1 MNVISFLRRQ
11 LIFIMLI
18 VMPTTANASGA
29 LPSLV
34 EDIGICVVFAG
45 ILAITFTKLKIP
57 VIAAFLIAGIAV
69 GPIGAK
75 LVTDPTNI
83 ETISELGLILLLF
96 LIGLE
101 VDIRKLLASGR
112 ILILTGLLQYPL
124 CIAFGLFF
132 TKLLIW
138 MDISSELLSTGSYT
152 PLYIG
157 IILAASST
165 LLVVKLFQQS
175 FQLDTETGRV
185 SLGILIF
192 QDIWAIGV
200 IAIQPNFASPEI
212 TPILMTLAG
221 TVLLAGIASVTA
233 KYIIPIGF
241 KWIAKM
247 PEIIFVASI
256 SWCFIVVLLGV
267 NFDAMTETL
276 FGFNLHL
283 AVGAEMCALIA
294 GATIASLP
302 YSTEIVGKVGV
313 VKDFFVTLF
322 FVGLGM
328 SIPMPN
334 GADVL
339 LLAAILA
346 VLAIVL
352 RLLVF
357 FPLLYFT
364 GLDRRNSMVTS
375 VRLAQISEFSLVI
388 GFLGT
393 QIGHISDELNS
404 AIIFAF
410 VLTALI
416 TPALFYK
423 ADWIH
428 DKLTN
433 VLEMI
438 GFKAPPIVETDDDK
452 SYSLAL
458 LGFHRIT
465 SSLLHEI
472 GNKQPELLKKTLV
485 VDFNVN
491 IHASIEALGPKAQYG
506 DLCNEE
512 TLIHA
517 GVNKAKVI
525 VCTIPDDILK
535 GTTNEQIVKMAKH
548 INPDA
553 IIIANAIEL
562 KGCKALYDAG
572 ADFVFLQRVEAAR
585 AVEQAIGQAL
595 SGNINDHRSAIEAIY
610 GRLDKRREVL

>member
-221 TVLLAGIASVTA
+221 AVLLAGIASVTA

-346 VLAIVL
+346 VLAIIL

-595 SGNINDHRSAIEAIY
+595 SGNINEHRSAIEAIY